1 MHVSSPAARAPD
13 PPNLCIAAD
22 ISGSAREIAG
32 WCYAIIVVG
41 GLVLAGVGL
50 ERLGAGDFA
59 AGCPGS
65 AAQAKTA
72 PGGFTGTRPGG

>member
-1 MHVSSPAARAPD
+1 MHVSSPAARAPN
-13 PPNLCIAAD
+13 PPQLSIAAD

-41 GLVLAGVGL
+41 GMALAGVGL
-50 ERLGAGDFA
+50 ERLGTGDFA
-59 AGCPGS
+59 AGCPGG

-72 PGGFTGTRPGG
+72 PGGISAARPGG